1 MIRRPFTTAVC
12 VAGLVIAPL
21 AGLTPPASAQLTV
34 YDPAN
39 HAQSLLTAARTLQQ
53 VNNQIQALQNQ
64 ATLLQNMAR
73 QLKSLD
79 YSALTSITSALKR
92 IDGLMGQAQ
101 GMAFTLTSTQ
111 SVLSS
116 VFPSALAADATT
128 GQRLLDAQV
137 QARLAL
143 DGYRQALRVQ
153 AQVVEN
159 VQADGDLISAL
170 VGQSQGATGQLQAQQ
185 AANQLQALAVKQDQ
199 QLQTLIAA
207 QYRADALERARQAQV
222 LRSGQLA
229 TRQFIGS
236 ALAYT
241 PQ

>member
-1 MIRRPFTTAVC
+1 MTRRPFTTLVC

-39 HAQSLLTAARTLQQ
+39 YVQNLLTAARTLQQ

-64 ATLLQNMAR
+64 ATMLQNMAR

-79 YSALTSITSALKR
+79 YSSLTSITTALKR

-111 SVLSS
+111 GVLAS
-116 VFPSALAADATT
+116 VFPSVLAADATT
-128 GQRLLDAQV
+128 GQRLLDAQA
-137 QARLAL
+137 QAKLAL
-143 DGYRQALRVQ
+143 DGYRQALQVQ

-222 LRSGQLA
+222 LQSGQLA

-236 ALAYT
+236 ASAYT
-241 PQ
+241 PR

>member
-1 MIRRPFTTAVC
+1 MTRRPFTTAVC
-12 VAGLVIAPL
+12 VVGLVIAPL
-21 AGLTPPASAQLTV
+21 AGLTPTASAQLTV

-39 HAQSLLTAARTLQQ
+39 YVQNVLTAARTLQQ

-64 ATLLQNMAR
+64 ATMLQNMAR

-79 YSALTSITSALKR
+79 YSSLSSITTALKR

-111 SVLSS
+111 GVMAS
-116 VFPSALAADATT
+116 VFPSVLAADATT
-128 GQRLLDAQV
+128 GQRLLDAQA
-137 QARLAL
+137 QAKLAL
-143 DGYRQALRVQ
+143 DGYRQALQVQ

-159 VQADGDLISAL
+159 VQADGDLISTL
-170 VGQSQGATGQLQAQQ
+170 VGQSQGASGQLQAQQ

-222 LRSGQLA
+222 LQSGQLA

-236 ALAYT
+236 ASAYT